1 MCLSSGASSGVRSVP
16 ARTVARI
23 VRRGAPPRGL
33 SHVRRTSASSS
44 HDTAPLDGED
54 DRPGFY
60 QPGAEPAGRWRVA
73 KLTFRMPDWSGD
85 GDPVIVGAGDAMGDW
100 DPELGLELRGCVR
113 DPSGDPDLWC
123 GFCKLPA
130 GATGEYKVVV
140 RRDDA
145 VDQWM
150 PDEGEIPTDEGWTV
164 DATARDVLDATARD
178 ILDAIAAVSLTSSGA
193 PVGCRRRHP
202 PVRDRQAR
210 ARSRRRHRRSR
221 RARRLPRRRLPG
233 RPGQPRPDPARQR
246 ERGPP
251 SRRRRRPRHRR
262 VPRHRAPRTRRTP
275 RRRRRTPAL
284 GYWKPESGAKMTWSE
299 GDAWTTAV
307 KFDAFS
313 IFGALDA
320 SSPAAWLDFKLVR
333 VDERTG
339 AARWLD
345 GDDYRVRRVDAADAS
360 ALINRWLSGEHCV
373 ADLGVAAPDGEF
385 AEMESPEGTKEWVD
399 RVSVE
404 IVGAGAA
411 LAVVGDVKPAFAP
424 TKRRV
429 PSPSWVPSPRRRSR

>member
-1 MCLSSGASSGVRSVP
+1 MCLSSGASSGVRSAP
-16 ARTVARI
+16 ARTVTRI
-23 VRRGAPPRGL
+23 VRRGAPSRGF

-60 QPGAEPAGRWRVA
+60 QPGAEPSGRWRVA

-150 PDEGEIPTDEGWTV
+150 PDEGEIPADEGWTV
-164 DATARDVLDATARD
+164 DATARDVLDPTARD
-178 ILDAIAAVSLTSSGA
+178 VLDATAPVSLTSSGA
-193 PVGCRRRHP
+193 LALDDDTLRSEIAKL
-202 PVRDRQAR
+202 DREVADGIDDLAAR
-210 ARSRRRHRRSR
+210 GVSLA
-221 RARRLPRRRLPG
+221 AAF
-233 RPGQPRPDPARQR
+233 PDALAN
-246 ERGPP
+246 
-251 SRRRRRPRHRR
+251 R
-262 VPRHRAPRTRRTP
+262 VPTP
-275 RRRRRTPAL
+275 RVSVNEVLPPEGDDVLATVVFRATAHLEHGERLVVVGASPSL

-307 KFDAFS
+307 RFDAFS

-345 GDDYRVRRVDAADAS
+345 GDDYRARRVDAADAS
-360 ALINRWLSGEHCV
+360 ALLNRWLSGEHCAV
-373 ADLGVAAPDGEF
+373 DLGVAVSNGEF
-385 AEMESPEGTKEWVD
+385 AEMESPGGAKEWVD
-399 RVSVE
+399 GVSVE
-404 IVGAGAA
+404 LSAR
-411 LAVVGDVKPAFAP
+411 AP
-424 TKRRV
+424 RSPSSATSSPRSPPRKRRV